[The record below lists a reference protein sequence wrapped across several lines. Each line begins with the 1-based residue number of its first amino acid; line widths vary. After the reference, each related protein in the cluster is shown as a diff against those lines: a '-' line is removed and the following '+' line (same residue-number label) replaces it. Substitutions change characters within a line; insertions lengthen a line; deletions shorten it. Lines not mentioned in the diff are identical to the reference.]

1 MTPSCPECGTPM
13 VADRYYSTT
22 PDPLFF
28 SDPLPPFPVWRCPVC
43 QTRIDREEGEE
54 E

>member
-1 MTPSCPECGTPM
+1 M